1 MEAKV
6 EWASEPDLTRDLV
19 KADCWLRDCDLAGL
33 GWRARILILMLL
45 IQGPHFENHC
55 AWESWMT
62 DHLTQ
67 LGGQQGFPEVEGV
80 QLAFE
85 GWVGFS

>member
-33 GWRARILILMLL
+33 KG
-45 IQGPHFENHC
+45 GPGICISNKHPEDSADPPGPFFEQYFV
-55 AWESWMT
+55 SM
-62 DHLTQ
+62 
-67 LGGQQGFPEVEGV
+67 F
-80 QLAFE
+80 
-85 GWVGFS
+85 